1 MDRLCKK
8 IERKLGS
15 FTATE
20 IWGKTTSP
28 LILPLPSRRMKGSS
42 FKGKTNKN
50 KQKEKKGR
58 NPKKKIPKE
67 FYRKQKGT

>member
-1 MDRLCKK
+1 M
-8 IERKLGS
+8 GS
-15 FTATE
+15 WQGLLAVG

-28 LILPLPSRRMKGSS
+28 LTLPLPSRRMKSSS

-50 KQKEKKGR
+50 KQKEKKGG

-67 FYRKQKGT
+67 FHRKQKET